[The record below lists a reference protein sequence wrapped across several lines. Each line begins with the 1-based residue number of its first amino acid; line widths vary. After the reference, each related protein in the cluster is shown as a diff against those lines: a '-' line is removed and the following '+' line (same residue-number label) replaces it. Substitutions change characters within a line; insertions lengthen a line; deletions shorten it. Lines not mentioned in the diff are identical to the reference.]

1 MHALQEEP
9 QSTSSLFIASPEML
23 LALSGRMTSS
33 GSETFCHMISLSL
46 MDMMPKSSSAWVP
59 PATTNLQET
68 ILEHITP
75 KKLGPWQIDLGE
87 VHSTTKV
94 FCSVMMHLCNAW
106 TSDHVGPFSL
116 RETFKILFAA
126 YQNINSLLHLLSVS
140 ENL

>member
-46 MDMMPKSSSAWVP
+46 MDTMPKFSSPWVP
-59 PATTNLQET
+59 PATANLQET
-68 ILEHITP
+68 ILEHIN
-75 KKLGPWQIDLGE
+75 LGE

-116 RETFKILFAA
+116 RETFKIRFAA
-126 YQNINSLLHLLSVS
+126 YQNINSLLHRLSVS